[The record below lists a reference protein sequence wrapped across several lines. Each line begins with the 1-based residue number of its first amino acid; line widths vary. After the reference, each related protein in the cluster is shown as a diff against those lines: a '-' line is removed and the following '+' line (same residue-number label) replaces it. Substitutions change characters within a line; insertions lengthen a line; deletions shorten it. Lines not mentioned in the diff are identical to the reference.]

1 MAVFRSGLNLG
12 KTLMH
17 TRLCSIRLHE
27 VDVELF
33 MEVVPSCPDA
43 QTEEALLTSLYTK
56 KYSDRVSRCPILKRL

>member
-1 MAVFRSGLNLG
+1 MAVFRFGLNLE

-27 VDVELF
+27 VDVESF

-43 QTEEALLTSLYTK
+43 QTEEALFTLFY
-56 KYSDRVSRCPILKRL
+56 IL